1 MKINIMS
8 FALKVIVVDDEE
20 LARKR
25 LENLIK
31 EVSQFEL
38 VAQCQNGED
47 AIEKIESLLP
57 DLIYLDIK
65 LKDMSGFE
73 ILNKVKIPV
82 APIIIFVTAYD
93 KFAIKAFD
101 NFAFDYLLKPF
112 KDTRFLES
120 ANKAIEQF
128 KLKKSISGENLSRL
142 LNYFEKNRNKINQTN
157 KLQSIP
163 IRLGNKISFLDF
175 NDIKYITASGYYA
188 EIFSESKK
196 HLIRQSLSNL
206 IVELDSDY
214 FIRIHRSTIINLKFM
229 LEIINSN
236 FGDMDV
242 KMKDGTLFRISKS
255 YKKDFLKKL
264 NI

>member
-1 MKINIMS
+1 MS
-8 FALKVIVVDDEE
+8 IALKVIVVDDEV

-31 EVSQFEL
+31 EVPEFEL
-38 VAQCQNGED
+38 IAQCTNGLE
-47 AIEKIESLLP
+47 AIETIENLVP

-65 LKDMSGFE
+65 LKDMTGFE
-73 ILNKVKIPV
+73 ILNKAKTPT

-101 NFAFDYLLKPF
+101 SFAFDYLLKPF

-120 ANKAIEQF
+120 ANKAIEHF
-128 KLKKSISGENLSRL
+128 KLKKSISGENLSDL
-142 LNYFEKNRNKINQTN
+142 LNYFKKNSNEITQTN

-206 IVELDSDY
+206 ILELDSKY